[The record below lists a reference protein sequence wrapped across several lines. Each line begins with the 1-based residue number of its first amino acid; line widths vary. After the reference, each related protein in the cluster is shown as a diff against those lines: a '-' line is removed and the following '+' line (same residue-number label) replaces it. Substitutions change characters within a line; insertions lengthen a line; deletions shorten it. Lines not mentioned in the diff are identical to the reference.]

1 HQHTSMASI
10 YEERIPAMRTA
21 AAVETAMAG
30 VQADCYKLLSMM
42 DSNFPPDQVQNA
54 TQQLKSNL
62 QSAVDRLQKA
72 AEAPGT
78 SAQERTSLES
88 AVTAI
93 TAYQKAVGEMIN
105 VATVQVAL
113 GTAYMSKA
121 QLKYDEMQVQLK
133 NLRELED
140 RGSEEAYR
148 SAESAASGA
157 TRVVLVALLLSIT
170 LSIGVSLYVG
180 SSIVRS
186 VEAIRA
192 ATATLSQG
200 NLRERVQIE
209 GSDEVA
215 QTAMKI
221 NDFIGAVHD
230 LVRSVEKGASEM
242 TGASGELTQTSASL
256 AQGSAQQSQASQNVA
271 AAVQQMTAK
280 AKTVSE
286 GADRLNETSKLSLRN
301 TEQGTTSVQQLAQE
315 IEKVGRAFEMVN
327 SSVGEF
333 VKSANL
339 IRSMT
344 DEVKGLADQTNLL
357 ALNAAIEAAH
367 AGEQGRGFAVV
378 ADEVRKLADRSVHAA
393 GEIEQVTS
401 TMARQSTEVEQSLH
415 SGGASLTSCRE
426 HAGELQKILAAARQS
441 VVETT
446 GGATTIATAISEQWK
461 VSTDVA
467 GHIEQIAKKAAE
479 NSAASDQTRA
489 AATRLETLAHSLH
502 SAVAGFAT

>member
-1 HQHTSMASI
+1 MRWRNYLSMKLHHWSMRRKLLLGPIVAAALMVASSLAAYIGIRHQHTSMASI

-180 SSIVRS
+180 SS
-186 VEAIRA
+186 
-192 ATATLSQG
+192 
-200 NLRERVQIE
+200 
-209 GSDEVA
+209 
-215 QTAMKI
+215 
-221 NDFIGAVHD
+221 
-230 LVRSVEKGASEM
+230 
-242 TGASGELTQTSASL
+242 
-256 AQGSAQQSQASQNVA
+256 
-271 AAVQQMTAK
+271 
-280 AKTVSE
+280 
-286 GADRLNETSKLSLRN
+286 
-301 TEQGTTSVQQLAQE
+301 
-315 IEKVGRAFEMVN
+315 
-327 SSVGEF
+327 
-333 VKSANL
+333 
-339 IRSMT
+339 
-344 DEVKGLADQTNLL
+344 
-357 ALNAAIEAAH
+357 
-367 AGEQGRGFAVV
+367 
-378 ADEVRKLADRSVHAA
+378 
-393 GEIEQVTS
+393 
-401 TMARQSTEVEQSLH
+401 
-415 SGGASLTSCRE
+415 
-426 HAGELQKILAAARQS
+426 
-441 VVETT
+441 
-446 GGATTIATAISEQWK
+446 
-461 VSTDVA
+461 
-467 GHIEQIAKKAAE
+467 
-479 NSAASDQTRA
+479 
-489 AATRLETLAHSLH
+489 
-502 SAVAGFAT
+502 